1 MLTVGILFSLVMWLR
16 DDPILFKCILLQYH
30 ISQLVTRPSMRQ
42 RVNSPTTRQTR
53 SSGFSFFRAKFPTV
67 NLWQRASAHALHL
80 KHLFRPHHYCSL
92 RLLIAWWRWRIAKR
106 RTSGSTSP
114 TQLEQVSRPHHIVRV
129 DTEAAITEKSRG
141 RKEGGKSPQAASQS
155 CSTNVVRYRVSSPRR
170 ALAWG
175 GIYSGF
181 HSNLSCA

>member
-16 DDPILFKCILLQYH
+16 DDPLRLFILFTCILLQYH

-53 SSGFSFFRAKFPTV
+53 SSGFSSFRAKFPTI

-80 KHLFRPHHYCSL
+80 TVSTYSGPTTSL

-114 TQLEQVSRPHHIVRV
+114 AQLEQVSRPHHTARV
-129 DTEAAITEKSRG
+129 DSEAAITEKSRS
-141 RKEGGKSPQAASQS
+141 REEGGKSPQAASQS

-170 ALAWG
+170 ALA
-175 GIYSGF
+175 
-181 HSNLSCA
+181 